1 MSERRADGPR
11 TRVPVDQLYQFYR
24 NEVKHED
31 DLIGQRINWFMAGQ
45 AFLLV
50 ALAIVHKG
58 EAAMPTPG
66 NNPFFPMVP
75 IVALIASVFIFAGVI
90 AGTVALAHWRTAV
103 RNLVRENPDLPY
115 VHNEAWIVPAAWS
128 GPIITPLA
136 FIAAW
141 LFLLAHG
148 YGVLR

>member
-1 MSERRADGPR
+1 MSEQRADGPR
-11 TRVPVDQLYQFYR
+11 PLPVDQLYQFYR
-24 NEVKHED
+24 YEVKHED

-58 EAAMPTPG
+58 DAAMPSPI

-90 AGTVALAHWRTAV
+90 AGTVALGHWRTAV
-103 RNLVRENPDLPY
+103 RKLVREYPDLPY
-115 VHNEAWIVPAAWS
+115 VQNEAWIVPAAWS
-128 GPIITPLA
+128 GPLVTPLA

-141 LFLLAHG
+141 LYLLAHG
-148 YGVLR
+148 YGILG

>member
-1 MSERRADGPR
+1 MSERSADGPR
-11 TRVPVDQLYQFYR
+11 TVPVDQLYQLYR
-24 NEVKHED
+24 AEVKHED

-58 EAAMPTPG
+58 DEAMPSPT

-103 RNLVRENPDLPY
+103 RKLVREHPTLPY
-115 VHNEAWIVPAAWS
+115 VHNEAWIVPTAWS
-128 GPIITPLA
+128 GPLITPLA

-141 LFLLAHG
+141 LYLLAHG
-148 YGVLR
+148 YGLLG

>member
-1 MSERRADGPR
+1 MNERAGRGRAL
-11 TRVPVDQLYQFYR
+11 PVDQLYQFYR
-24 NEVKHED
+24 AEVKHED

-58 EAAMPTPG
+58 DEAMPSPI

-103 RNLVRENPDLPY
+103 RNLVREHPDLPY
-115 VHNEAWIVPAAWS
+115 VQNEAWIVPAAWS
-128 GPIITPLA
+128 GPLITPLA

-141 LFLLAHG
+141 LYLLAHG
-148 YGVLR
+148 YGIFG

>member
-1 MSERRADGPR
+1 MSERRADR
-11 TRVPVDQLYQFYR
+11 TSAVPVDQLYQFYR
-24 NEVKHED
+24 AEVKHED

-58 EAAMPTPG
+58 DEAMPSPT

-103 RNLVRENPDLPY
+103 RNLVREHPGLPY
-115 VHNEAWIVPAAWS
+115 VQNEAWIVPAAWS
-128 GPIITPLA
+128 GPLITPLA

-141 LFLLAHG
+141 LYLLAYG
-148 YGVLR
+148 YGLIG